1 MMGLLTRGI
10 RDKRL
15 TFELACKKG
24 SLARARTKV
33 LRFAERNGFSMEA
46 EDVALATQEALKNII
61 QHACPV
67 DGVMR
72 LACSTDG
79 DAMVV
84 EVSDRGEGFDVEAV
98 ESEPSPLMAVHG
110 RGLKLIRGLMD
121 DVSIN
126 SDRGGTLVR
135 MEKRHGG

>member
-1 MMGLLTRGI
+1 MGLLTRGS
-10 RDKRL
+10 RGKRL
-15 TFELACKKG
+15 TFELPCNKG
-24 SLARARTKV
+24 SLDRARTKV

-72 LACSTDG
+72 LVCSADG

-98 ESEPSPLMAVHG
+98 ESAPSPLMAVHG
-110 RGLKLIRGLMD
+110 RGLKLMRGLMD